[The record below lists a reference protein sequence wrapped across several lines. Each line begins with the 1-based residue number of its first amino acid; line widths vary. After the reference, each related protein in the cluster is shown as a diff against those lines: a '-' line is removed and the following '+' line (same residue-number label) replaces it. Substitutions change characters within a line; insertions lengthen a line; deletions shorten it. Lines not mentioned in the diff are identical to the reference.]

1 MDVGGSSPSSPIRKP
16 LRGNDLQQRFA
27 DTISGVF
34 LTRFLTRFRPPN
46 RPPSD
51 RPCCPLAVS
60 LAGFSRF
67 NFVTVANLELE
78 KQINFG
84 LSTWSRHGGKRGSPR
99 KDPIPPW
106 GGGVLICH
114 GRPSMVASALAGS
127 TMKRKTPNQALLGAA
142 RFGALARIAEGV
154 AN

>member
-1 MDVGGSSPSSPIRKP
+1 
-16 LRGNDLQQRFA
+16 
-27 DTISGVF
+27 
-34 LTRFLTRFRPPN
+34 LTRFRPPN

-84 LSTWSRHGGKRGSPR
+84 LSTWSRHGGGRGSPR
-99 KDPIPPW
+99 KDPIPPLGGW
-106 GGGVLICH
+106 GAHL
-114 GRPSMVASALAGS
+114 PWSALDGGKCFGRFDDETKNPEPSLIGS
-127 TMKRKTPNQALLGAA
+127 SSIRGSC
-142 RFGALARIAEGV
+142 
-154 AN
+154 